1 MKAKRVVLSVL
12 LAGAVAIGA
21 PAQATGIPVIDIAN
35 LAQDLQQFMQLTAQ
49 LQQLEQQLAQAQQQ
63 YNSITGSRGM
73 GGLFNSGSEQQM
85 RMYAPAS
92 WQQSLQVLQQGGLP
106 GSAADVQR
114 ASQAF
119 AMTQGITQT
128 GAQVFPGNPGNA
140 QAYTAS
146 TGATAAAAGLSQA
159 AYDQTQ
165 ARMQRVQQ
173 YLSQINSTPDLKASI
188 DLNARLLAEV
198 NEALTQMIQL
208 QAAQIQVQ
216 GSANAAQLRGK
227 VQEAAFVP
235 YQVQ

>member
-1 MKAKRVVLSVL
+1 MKAKRVLLSVL
-12 LAGAVAIGA
+12 VACAVAISA
-21 PAQATGIPVIDIAN
+21 PARADYPVIDIAN
-35 LAQDLQQFMQLTAQ
+35 LAQALEAFMQLTAQ
-49 LQQLEQQLAQAQQQ
+49 LQQLERQYTQMQQQ
-63 YNSITGSRGM
+63 YQSLTGSRNM
-73 GGLFNSGSEQQM
+73 GGLFNSSSEQQM
-85 RMYAPAS
+85 RMYAPGS

-106 GSAADVQR
+106 GNAADVQR
-114 ASQAF
+114 ASQSF
-119 AMTQGITQT
+119 AQTQGITQS
-128 GAQVFPGNPGNA
+128 GSQVFPGNSANA

-146 TGATAAAAGLSQA
+146 TGATAAAAGLGQA
-159 AYDQTQ
+159 AYNQTQ

-173 YLSQINSTPDLKASI
+173 YLSQINGTNDLKASI

>member
-1 MKAKRVVLSVL
+1 
-12 LAGAVAIGA
+12 
-21 PAQATGIPVIDIAN
+21 
-35 LAQDLQQFMQLTAQ
+35 
-49 LQQLEQQLAQAQQQ
+49 
-63 YNSITGSRGM
+63 
-73 GGLFNSGSEQQM
+73 
-85 RMYAPAS
+85 
-92 WQQSLQVLQQGGLP
+92 
-106 GSAADVQR
+106 
-114 ASQAF
+114 
-119 AMTQGITQT
+119 
-128 GAQVFPGNPGNA
+128 
-140 QAYTAS
+140 TAS

-159 AYDQTQ
+159 AYDQTL

-173 YLSQINSTPDLKASI
+173 YLAQINSTQDLKASI

>member
-1 MKAKRVVLSVL
+1 MKAKRVLLSIL
-12 LAGAVAIGA
+12 IACAVAIGA
-21 PAQATGIPVIDIAN
+21 PAQADYPVIDIAN
-35 LAQDLQQFMQLTAQ
+35 LAQALEAFMQLTAQ
-49 LQQLEQQLAQAQQQ
+49 LQQLERQYTQMQQQ
-63 YNSITGSRGM
+63 YQSLTGSRNM
-73 GGLFNSGSEQQM
+73 GGLFNSSSEQQM
-85 RMYAPAS
+85 RMYAPGS

-106 GSAADVQR
+106 GSAADVQH
-114 ASQAF
+114 ASQSF
-119 AMTQGITQT
+119 AQTQGITQS
-128 GAQVFPGNPGNA
+128 GSQVFPGNPANA

-146 TGATAAAAGLSQA
+146 TGATAAAAGLGQA
-159 AYDQTQ
+159 AYNQTQ

-173 YLSQINSTPDLKASI
+173 YLSQINGTPDLKASI